1 MDEETKKAAKKAA
14 YRWWQSM
21 MLSPAELQP
30 HHIPPAPTV
39 YKARLRRCA
48 TPEAA
53 MLTEGFK
60 ALWFSLPVEI
70 FDQQRGDIV
79 DRNMECWAT
88 IAAALVNVK
97 TDTKRDIAYEAGKK
111 EEGDK
116 SLVSELRF
124 RKLQNAKTPEEFLW
138 RLRRILHQIKGKV
151 SPEQLIDDISQW
163 FAEHNRF
170 IPRKADKRIAVRWA
184 MSYYRAA
191 AARK

>member
-1 MDEETKKAAKKAA
+1 MDQQAKKAA

-21 MLSPAELQP
+21 VLSPAELQQL
-30 HHIPPAPTV
+30 HILPAPTV

-60 ALWFSLPVEI
+60 ALWFLLPEEI
-70 FDQQRGDIV
+70 TEQEKDYIAAQ
-79 DRNMECWAT
+79 NMECWAS

-111 EEGDK
+111 VEGDK
-116 SLVSELRF
+116 SVVSELRF
-124 RKLQNAKTPEEFLW
+124 NQLQNAQTSEEFLR

-151 SPEQLIDDISQW
+151 SPEQLIDDIDQW
-163 FAEHNRF
+163 VREHYSFR
-170 IPRKADKRIAVRWA
+170 PRKAEKRIAVRWA

-191 AARK
+191 AGK